1 MQTITRIQKWF
12 QLNIWSS
19 IIWRPVFILV
29 VGWIF
34 GGLCVS
40 FGLPFLGEVIPS
52 LPIFDP
58 VAQITTPQTKI
69 TVNTLPLNE
78 ASYWSTRGRLVEHL
92 LITNENTVILKVLG
106 GQGTIAGIVVINAE
120 KETFYWKATSNTRSV
135 DADSERVYVGG
146 INIVQAF
153 DLRTGE
159 KIWEY
164 KLPLKHRGSMHVF
177 VTGDI
182 VKVHNEGSISNF
194 ISSIYTLDAYTGKL
208 LSTDNDPE
216 PTLPPNYG
224 KIYRNTANTN
234 TIYTIQP
241 DGRIVAT
248 DIQTGQKI
256 GYLEMSNP
264 SIYDKIAASDEFLAV
279 YNNNNRELI
288 IFTREN

>member
-164 KLPLKHRGSMHVF
+164 KQPLKSRGSLYVKSERSVIKVYDHDVFKSPF
-177 VTGDI
+177 VTAI
-182 VKVHNEGSISNF
+182 F
-194 ISSIYTLDAYTGKL
+194 FLDAQTGEL
-208 LSTDNDPE
+208 LSTE
-216 PTLPPNYG
+216 EVPNPFPYPS
-224 KIYRNTANTN
+224 KYRTSFNTCCK
-234 TIYTIQP
+234 YTIQS